1 MSVSLSTAT
10 EPEPSHQSSQADDC
24 TQFRNDYA
32 VARSDVVNSLLRSDD
47 DPSKELV
54 RKISRRLA
62 LMDKFVKRLTRHK
75 SRKFG
80 VLSAAIPLYELSD
93 SLNWSV
99 AQPIARA
106 DADQDSLETVK
117 VDPAI
122 VSYHALRDVL
132 SQAWLEEY
140 SDSVFETP
148 RRLKEPSAISGPKLH
163 NLTHGVLSVAGELF
177 LSFMGQ
183 RSNLMNTDQLACEG
197 RMHGHTFPSEFDVL
211 NPRLEPGMMDYYLGT
226 PKPRRSEGREAS

>member
-10 EPEPSHQSSQADDC
+10 EPSHQSSQAGDW

-32 VARSDVVNSLLRSDD
+32 VARSDVVNSLPRGDD

-54 RKISRRLA
+54 RKISRRLS
-62 LMDKFVKRLTRHK
+62 LMDKSVKRLTRHK
-75 SRKFG
+75 NRKLG

-99 AQPIARA
+99 AQPIATA
-106 DADQDSLETVK
+106 DANQDSLETIK

-122 VSYHALRDVL
+122 VAYHALRDVL

-140 SDSVFETP
+140 GDSVFETP

-163 NLTHGVLSVAGELF
+163 NLTHGVLSVAGQH
-177 LSFMGQ
+177 S
-183 RSNLMNTDQLACEG
+183 
-197 RMHGHTFPSEFDVL
+197 
-211 NPRLEPGMMDYYLGT
+211 RLLW
-226 PKPRRSEGREAS
+226 ASDTIYKKLIS